1 MTYILNTLGVMK
13 GITVKEL
20 KLFEKQKVCKPSK
33 IITKKL
39 KTIENSINRNIN

>member
-1 MTYILNTLGVMK
+1 MTYVLNTRGVVK
-13 GITVKEL
+13 GIRAKEL

-39 KTIENSINRNIN
+39 KAIENPIIRNIN